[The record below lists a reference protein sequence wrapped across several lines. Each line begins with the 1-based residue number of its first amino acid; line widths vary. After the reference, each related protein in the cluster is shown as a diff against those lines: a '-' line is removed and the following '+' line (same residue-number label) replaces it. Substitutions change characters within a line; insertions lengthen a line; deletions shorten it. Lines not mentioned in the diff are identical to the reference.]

1 MAVREKRGR
10 KGKKDRKRK
19 RPNIVS
25 GNTRTKYTW
34 KKRQTSQTTTFQ
46 FNYQVGISRHLDSTH
61 LICHHSCWF
70 RKFPKIFFKT
80 FFRGM
85 FFFQK
90 RKTLPFLLFQE
101 ILRDD
106 FLTWSIDFRLLGNLS
121 LGIGGDDSRYVEND
135 QHRVERSHFQRW
147 RHQSVRAVNQ
157 VHQTSPSSSSSSS
170 SSSHAPPQ
178 SRIRTVFLL
187 IEFFFL
193 SLFFSPIHRHFHFDG
208 RNVAIKND
216 LMKSSW
222 VVVQT
227 IGANDITGVGDEKEL
242 MVNLLSLVFNYLT
255 GVKSQGK
262 MKVQVDRKETKVSAS
277 VYAGRSVQEIKGKK

>member
-1 MAVREKRGR
+1 MYYILNQQQTQWLCVKSEGERER
-10 KGKKDRKRK
+10 KIERERD
-19 RPNIVS
+19 
-25 GNTRTKYTW
+25 
-34 KKRQTSQTTTFQ
+34 QTSYPVTREQSTLERSDKPAKPLLSNSIIKLESPATWTRLISYATTPVDSENFPRY
-46 FNYQVGISRHLDSTH
+46 FSRH
-61 LICHHSCWF
+61 
-70 RKFPKIFFKT
+70 FFVAC
-80 FFRGM
+80 

-216 LMKSSW
+216 LMKSS
-222 VVVQT
+222 
-227 IGANDITGVGDEKEL
+227 
-242 MVNLLSLVFNYLT
+242 
-255 GVKSQGK
+255 
-262 MKVQVDRKETKVSAS
+262 
-277 VYAGRSVQEIKGKK
+277 